1 MKESRAESMQSQHPH
16 PSHSLSSPLVLV
28 RILSTSKGHHSSS
41 NHTPFPDIPTL
52 YPCLF
57 DHMII
62 SCSHLQ
68 YLPHGCPIHPPHV
81 LTLIHANYV
90 KTHHSIIIPS
100 SILTFHLRLTI
111 IHVVLYHPSSLY
123 HPLASHNTI
132 SSQPITIYMAQP
144 FFQHRPIL
152 PYHPLLLINHLDLHL
167 LN

>member
-68 YLPHGCPIHPPHV
+68 TLPHGCPIHPPHI
-81 LTLIHANYV
+81 LTSDFSTHASCV
-90 KTHHSIIIPS
+90 KTRHPIILLPSLFLPNIASQADHHP
-100 SILTFHLRLTI
+100 FG
-111 IHVVLYHPSSLY
+111 P
-123 HPLASHNTI
+123 N
-132 SSQPITIYMAQP
+132 P
-144 FFQHRPIL
+144 FFKTPA
-152 PYHPLLLINHLDLHL
+152 HLAISPSTA
-167 LN
+167 N